1 MKSTVSLI
9 SIICLLLISIATIS
23 GKRSV
28 VIYWGQDGAG
38 IEPSLA
44 TVCQNDKVGIVVLAF
59 VDIFFNANDGNLPC
73 LNLAN
78 HCSTTFPGHQ
88 LLHCPQVAADI
99 KTCQSLGVNV
109 TISLGG
115 AAGSYGFTSK
125 SQAQTFATTIY
136 NTFLG
141 GSSSLRP
148 FDTAILEGVDLDIEG
163 GSPNY
168 YSDFITSLRGLQ
180 GGIIVSG
187 APQCPYPDAYLGPT
201 IQAVGN
207 DFTYLYI
214 QFYNNYCGALTTS
227 FNFNQWISGTT
238 SNIILFVGL
247 PAAQGAAG
255 SGYVPLSQLSGV
267 VKPLFTNN
275 RFGGVM
281 LWDAGY
287 NQQTSYSEG
296 AEQILNS

>member
-1 MKSTVSLI
+1 MLKVVSLL
-9 SIICLLLISIATIS
+9 SIICLLISIATIS

-28 VIYWGQDGAG
+28 VLYWGQDGAG
-38 IEPSLA
+38 DEPSLA
-44 TVCQNDKVGIVVLAF
+44 TVCQNDKVGTVVLAF
-59 VDIFFNANDGNLPC
+59 VDIFFNGNDGNLPC
-73 LNLAN
+73 LNLAD

-99 KTCQSLGVNV
+99 KTCQSMEVNV

-115 AAGSYGFTSK
+115 ASGSYGFTSK
-125 SQAQTFATTIY
+125 SQAQTFASTIY

-148 FDTAILEGVDLDIEG
+148 FDNAILDGVDLDIEG

-201 IQAVGN
+201 ISAVGSE
-207 DFTYLYI
+207 FTFLYI
-214 QFYNNYCGALTTS
+214 QFYNNYCGALTSS
-227 FNFNQWISGTT
+227 FNFGQWINGTT
-238 SNIILFVGL
+238 PNIVLFVGL

-255 SGYVPLSQLSGV
+255 SGYVPINQLSGV
-267 VKPLFTNN
+267 VKPLMSDN
-275 RFGGVM
+275 RFGGIM

-287 NQQTSYSEG
+287 NQQTGYSEQ
-296 AEQILNS
+296 AAQIIGG